1 MNEKMS
7 EAATHPEIAGESNSG
22 AVNPNRGGRALA
34 MRIALTAA
42 ALVIWFGTQAWI
54 GARSLPAPGIGDGLQ
69 AATAS
74 VNSYLLTHP
83 AAANT
88 LLLVS
93 SGIVDIL
100 GIFLLA
106 KWIFG
111 ASLRPFLGLVIV
123 LGLRQIMQA
132 CVALPAPPNA
142 IWHNPG
148 FPSIFVTYGVAH
160 DYFFSGHT
168 AIAVLGAGEM
178 ARVGR
183 PWLAVFAVGIV
194 MFEIFAVLALRAHY
208 TMDVFTGGVTALY
221 AMHLAERFK

>member
-1 MNEKMS
+1 VS
-7 EAATHPEIAGESNSG
+7 EAGTQPGLVLDSNSG
-22 AVNPNRGGRALA
+22 RSPRALVV
-34 MRIALTAA
+34 RVALTAA
-42 ALVIWFGTQAWI
+42 ALVIWFATQSWI
-54 GARSLPAPGIGDGLQ
+54 GARSLPASGIGDGLQ
-69 AATAS
+69 AATAP

-83 AAANT
+83 GAANV
-88 LLLVS
+88 LLFVS

-132 CVALPAPPNA
+132 CVALPPPPHA

-148 FPSIFVTYGVAH
+148 FPSIFVTYSVAH

-168 AIAVLGAGEM
+168 AIAVLGAGELV
-178 ARVGR
+178 RVGR
-183 PWLAVFAVGIV
+183 SWLTAAAVGIV
-194 MFEIFAVLALRAHY
+194 GFEIFAVVALRAHY
-208 TMDVFTGGVTALY
+208 TMDVFTGAVTALY
-221 AMHLAERFK
+221 AMHLAQRFR

>member
-1 MNEKMS
+1 VNEKMN
-7 EAATHPEIAGESNSG
+7 EAATHAEVAGESNSG
-22 AVNPNRGGRALA
+22 PGNPDRGGRALA
-34 MRIALTAA
+34 LRIALTAA
-42 ALVIWFGTQAWI
+42 ALVMWFGTQTWI
-54 GARSLPAPGIGDGLQ
+54 GARSLPASGIGDGLQ
-69 AATAS
+69 ATTAP
-74 VNSYLLTHP
+74 VNSYLLTHL
-83 AAANT
+83 AAANA

-148 FPSIFVTYGVAH
+148 FPSIFVTYSVAH

-168 AIAVLGAGEM
+168 AIAVLGAGELVR
-178 ARVGR
+178 AGR
-183 PWLAVFAVGIV
+183 PWLTVFAVGIV
-194 MFEIFAVLALRAHY
+194 VFEILAVLALRAHY
-208 TMDVFTGGVTALY
+208 TMDVFTGAVTALY